1 MNLMTWKNL
10 KNLKRTMIRKMMI
23 RSMKTRRYRNRSMLI
38 RCCMKM
44 IWRRRSWTTWCL
56 MRSCY
61 PTLKARNK
69 PRSIPTLTLK
79 ANK

>member
-1 MNLMTWKNL
+1 MNLMTL
-10 KNLKRTMIRKMMI
+10 KSLKSLKRTMT
-23 RSMKTRRYRNRSMLI
+23 RSMKIHRHRNRSMMI

-44 IWRRRSWTTWCL
+44 IWRRGSSTTWCL

-61 PTLKARNK
+61 PTLMARNK
-69 PRSIPTLTLK
+69 PRLIPTLTLK